1 MNRIILIEL
10 LLLITSIST
19 SIAQTSVGTSTV
31 KSLNLR
37 KAPNYPPDLVVE
49 VSFVDYSDNQILDA
63 EETAF
68 VNINIKNLGRGKASE
83 LYVDITPDRISGLT
97 FNSGQIIGNI
107 GPGKSKDVKIFIT
120 AEHLVKSQQV
130 ELLFDFSESNDFP
143 PDQHSLS
150 FEVREFISPELTLV
164 SGLDI
169 DDASNNGMVE
179 AGELVGIPGAVQN
192 IGQGFAK
199 DVKVKID
206 LGDNVYFGGESST
219 EFELETI
226 DPGLVKEFTFEVY
239 TNKKAIDIPIYVTIS
254 ESYGIYGK
262 ANIRLPIEFKRRVK
276 SITET
281 KIVGLETQNMAINI
295 AEGYDIDI
303 ESNIPSTRKTN
314 KYAIAVIIGN
324 RNYLNPDVPTVD
336 FAIRDATLMK
346 EYLMTAFGYQE
357 GNIIYLEDAT
367 QGTFNATF
375 GTESRSGKLHNYI
388 KKNKSDVFV
397 YYSGHGA
404 PDPETKDGYFVPVD
418 CDPSLVAL
426 NGYSLD
432 LFYSQIRKLKARSVT
447 VVIDACFSGSSDN
460 GMLLK
465 NISPVFI
472 EVNQKALTGNNSII
486 FTSASGEQVSSWY
499 PDKKH
504 SLFTYYYLKGIQGE
518 ANTNGDILLTVGE
531 LHNYLEENV
540 SYMAR
545 RLNNREQTPQIT
557 GDQTKVLYRY

>member
-1 MNRIILIEL
+1 MNKIIFIEILLI
-10 LLLITSIST
+10 ITSISGVV
-19 SIAQTSVGTSTV
+19 AQTSEGMSAV
-31 KSLNLR
+31 KTLNLR
-37 KAPNYPPDLVVE
+37 KAPSYPPDIVVE
-49 VSFVDYSDNQILDA
+49 ISFVDYSDNQILDA

-68 VNINIKNLGRGKASE
+68 VNINIKNIGKGRASE
-83 LYVDITPDRISGLT
+83 LYVDITPNKINGLT

-120 AEHLVKSQQV
+120 AEHFVNSQQV
-130 ELLFDFSESNDFP
+130 DLLFDFSESNDFP

-150 FEVREFISPELTLV
+150 FEVREFIAPELNLV
-164 SGLDI
+164 SGMEI

-179 AGELVGIPGAVQN
+179 AGELVSITGAVQN
-192 IGQGFAK
+192 IGQGSAK
-199 DVKVKID
+199 DVKVQID
-206 LGDNVYFGGESST
+206 LGNNVYFGGESSA
-219 EFELETI
+219 EFELEAI
-226 DPGLVKEFTFEVY
+226 DPGMVKEFTFEVY
-239 TNKKAIDIPIYVTIS
+239 TNKKAIDIPIYVNIS
-254 ESYGIYGK
+254 ESYDSYGK

-295 AEGYDIDI
+295 ADGYDIDI

-336 FAIRDATLMK
+336 FAIRDAALMK
-346 EYLMTAFGYQE
+346 EYLISAFGYQE

-367 QGTFNATF
+367 QGAFFSTF
-375 GTESRSGKLHNYI
+375 GTDSRSGKLHNYI

-432 LFYSQIRKLKARSVT
+432 LFYSQIHKLKARSVT

-486 FTSASGEQVSSWY
+486 FTSAGGEQVSSWY

-518 ANTNGDILLTVGE
+518 ANTNGDNSLTVGE
-531 LHNYLEENV
+531 LHDYIAENV

>member
-1 MNRIILIEL
+1 MIKIIFIEIL
-10 LLLITSIST
+10 LLVACITGV
-19 SIAQTSVGTSTV
+19 IAQTSEGRSPV
-31 KSLNLR
+31 KSISLR
-37 KAPNYPPDLVVE
+37 KAPNYPPDLAVE
-49 VSFVDYSDNQILDA
+49 VSFVDFSDNQILDA

-68 VNINIKNLGRGKASE
+68 ANINIKNNGKGKASE
-83 LYVDITPDRISGLT
+83 LYVDISPQSIKGLT
-97 FNSGQIIGNI
+97 YNSGQIIGNI

-130 ELLFDFSESNDFP
+130 DLLFDFSESNDFS

-150 FEVREFISPELTLV
+150 FEVKEFISPELILV

-169 DDASNNGMVE
+169 DDASNNGIVE
-179 AGELVGIPGAVQN
+179 AGELVSITGAVQN

-199 DVKVKID
+199 DVKVKIA
-206 LGDNVYFGGESST
+206 LGNNVYFGGESSA

-239 TNKKAIDIPIYVTIS
+239 TNKEAIDIPIFVTIT
-254 ESYGIYGK
+254 ESYDSYGK

-281 KIVGLETQNMAINI
+281 KIVGLKTQNTAINI
-295 AEGYDIDI
+295 AEGFDIDI
-303 ESNIPSTRKTN
+303 ESNIPTTRKIN
-314 KYAIAVIIGN
+314 KHAIAVIIGN

-367 QGTFNATF
+367 QGTFFSTF
-375 GTESRSGKLHNYI
+375 GTDSRNGKLHNYI

-432 LFYSQIRKLKARSVT
+432 LFYSQIRKLKAKSLT
-447 VVIDACFSGSSDN
+447 VVIDACFSGSSDT

-472 EVNQKALTGNNSII
+472 EVNQKALTGNNATI
-486 FTSASGEQVSSWY
+486 FTSADGEQVSSWY

-504 SLFTYYYLKGIQGE
+504 SLFTYFYLRGIQGE
-518 ANTNGDILLTVGE
+518 ADTNGDKVLTVGE
-531 LHNYLEENV
+531 LQNYLEDNV

-545 RLNNREQTPQIT
+545 RLNNREQTPQLT